1 MDSTEPPPARPQY
14 HIRRAEQADLPAL
27 ATLNALAFLG
37 NRGDSHS
44 SRDWVTSWMKAEGI
58 YHYFLL
64 VVYPPQQTQGEIA
77 GYISWQ
83 LHGGFLRAQPVIEL
97 EQLTV
102 ADHYKGYNFG
112 AILIEE
118 TRREMTN
125 WILGRNNRIESHI
138 AFVVWCYAHNLKGL
152 ATYSKTFA
160 DGVVGMRTMYGDRTE
175 LMYRHRVPM
184 VREYPAQ

>member
-1 MDSTEPPPARPQY
+1 MNTERETPAHR
-14 HIRRAEQADLPAL
+14 IRRAVIEDCDAIA
-27 ATLNALAFLG
+27 ALNAAAFLG
-37 NRGDSHS
+37 NRGDDDAAT
-44 SRDWVTSWMKAEGI
+44 RWVRCWMGAGDI

-64 VVYPPQQTQGEIA
+64 EQLFEGSAPLPC

-102 ADHYKGYNFG
+102 SDAVKGFNFG
-112 AILIEE
+112 AILIEQ
-118 TRREMTN
+118 TRATMTEWLLTHN
-125 WILGRNNRIESHI
+125 SRIESHI

-152 ATYSKTFA
+152 STYGKTFA

-184 VREYPAQ
+184 IREYR